1 MAKLC
6 LGVASNDLPAVDQGP
21 IVTRL
26 LFAAKLQNSLGEH
39 LHVQCHW
46 TSPRETEVPRVVL
59 AFLVRVIRDHMAELW
74 VGQDHLVAIPPLLE
88 LLKASLLVEVF
99 ATCNL
104 RMLFDKIDTKLH
116 LLANIGGDEHFLSLY
131 SVESASSALLDQL
144 WVDNLTLDAA
154 TELFRIEDLLL
165 AQLDHFFLG

>member
-1 MAKLC
+1 MIVHQIAIINAVVSKLGSHIADLDAWKNLVRADISDRHNERLNPIVCIKSDASGKDDCMGSLDSKIAWPEFCGLECWGVNDELICLQIQSCRRFKASDVRAMAKLC

-59 AFLVRVIRDHMAELW
+59 AFLV
-74 VGQDHLVAIPPLLE
+74 
-88 LLKASLLVEVF
+88 
-99 ATCNL
+99 
-104 RMLFDKIDTKLH
+104 
-116 LLANIGGDEHFLSLY
+116 
-131 SVESASSALLDQL
+131 
-144 WVDNLTLDAA
+144 
-154 TELFRIEDLLL
+154 
-165 AQLDHFFLG
+165 